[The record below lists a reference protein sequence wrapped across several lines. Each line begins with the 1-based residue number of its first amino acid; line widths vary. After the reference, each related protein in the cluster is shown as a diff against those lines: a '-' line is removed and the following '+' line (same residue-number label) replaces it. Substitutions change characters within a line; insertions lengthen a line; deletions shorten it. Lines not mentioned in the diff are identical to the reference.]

1 MKKTAI
7 FLLMALPFVFTSC
20 SDDDDDDYSMK
31 DITGSWVFTKSEALE
46 VSTNSKEATKA
57 ITEDIENY
65 YDDVVL
71 TFTSEG
77 KLLVDSEEEGTYT
90 VNGNKLFM
98 TVQGEKSENTISI
111 SGKKLIVY
119 GDETKIYQDEI
130 DDLMD
135 DADDVKITKVVSAFH
150 YSKK

>member
-1 MKKTAI
+1 
-7 FLLMALPFVFTSC
+7 MALPFVFTSC

-31 DITGSWVFTKSEALE
+31 DITGSWVFTKSEVSE

-111 SGKKLIVY
+111 SGKKLILY
-119 GDETKIYQDEI
+119 GDETKIYQDKIEN
-130 DDLMD
+130 LMD
-135 DADDVKITKVVSAFH
+135 DTDDVKITKVVSAFH